1 MFFFALQGKKE
12 HTINEKYH
20 AAVHPE
26 PVEGQA
32 KAAFCVSPEG

>member
-1 MFFFALQGKKE
+1 VSFFPPGGLKNDRHKE
-12 HTINEKYH
+12 VKYH

-32 KAAFCVSPEG
+32 IIALA

>member
-1 MFFFALQGKKE
+1 MDFFPAHVLFGWLGEKR
-12 HTINEKYH
+12 TYMKYH

-32 KAAFCVSPEG
+32 K